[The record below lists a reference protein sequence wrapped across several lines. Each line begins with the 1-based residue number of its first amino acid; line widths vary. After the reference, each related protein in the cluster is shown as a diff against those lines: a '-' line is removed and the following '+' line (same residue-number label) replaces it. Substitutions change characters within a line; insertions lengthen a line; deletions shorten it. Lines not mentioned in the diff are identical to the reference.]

1 MSPMPLPA
9 DTPEFPAPQLLGIML
24 PSANTVVEPVTTEI
38 LRGLGVTPL
47 FTRFAKRGATDPS
60 PDRHD
65 LDALLAA
72 ADLLADA
79 RPAAI
84 VLAAGKGAVIG
95 LMHDRALAD
104 AILHRT
110 GIVATTPALALP
122 VALRALGVSR
132 IALIGPHDR
141 GYNLRAARGLAEA
154 GIETVAE
161 ESLGLSDNLAFA
173 SVGPGAI
180 TAQARR
186 AAAAPGVQAIVAWN
200 TNCATA
206 PLAGALE
213 AELGLPV
220 LDATALGV
228 WAGLGAACIAA
239 RPYSAW
245 GRLFAIQ
252 PPAAV
257 VAPPPGQT
265 RSA

>member
-1 MSPMPLPA
+1 
-9 DTPEFPAPQLLGIML
+9 
-24 PSANTVVEPVTTEI
+24 
-38 LRGLGVTPL
+38 
-47 FTRFAKRGATDPS
+47 
-60 PDRHD
+60 
-65 LDALLAA
+65 
-72 ADLLADA
+72 
-79 RPAAI
+79 
-84 VLAAGKGAVIG
+84 
-95 LMHDRALAD
+95 MHDRALAD

-141 GYNLRAARGLAEA
+141 GYNLRAARCLAEA